1 MRKERSCGAVVFTR
15 IGGELRYVLVCSRTG
30 VYGFPKGHM
39 SQGETPRQTAL
50 REIKEEVGL
59 SVKLLSGFHT
69 REEYTLPQKDGVK
82 KRVDYFLATYADQPI
97 VPQPKELQ
105 SAGLYS
111 YDEATAL
118 LQFDSSRRILR
129 EAQEYLTK

>member
-97 VPQPKELQ
+97 VPRPQELR